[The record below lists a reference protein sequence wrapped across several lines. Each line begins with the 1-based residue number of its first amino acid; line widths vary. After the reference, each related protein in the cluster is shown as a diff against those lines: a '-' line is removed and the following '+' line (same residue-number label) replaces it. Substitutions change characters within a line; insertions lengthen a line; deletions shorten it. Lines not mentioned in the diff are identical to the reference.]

1 MKLNSDT
8 KRNRRGNAL
17 IEAGLTAPVMFLL
30 LSGVLDFGRAFYFTD
45 AAVSAARSGA
55 QYGIESAA
63 NFANY
68 AGMQQAAQND
78 ATGIS
83 NFSATASSY
92 CRDSGGNG
100 VACSESGAKGY
111 VKVQTAITYNL
122 LMPWPGLP
130 NPLSIG
136 GLAIMRS
143 Q

>member
-78 ATGIS
+78 AAGIS

-92 CRDSGGNG
+92 CRDSGGNS